1 MILKIYTD
9 ESLTELKREAETDK
23 LKIPYRVSIAII
35 KSLDDVNIKNENDL
49 LNFVTKNIDKLDKI
63 IKATF
68 GVSETELDCIDT
80 LELIELV
87 KEIYAWT
94 IEKVKGLNSKEKN
107 AQMTV

>member
-1 MILKIYTD
+1 MRKKWIGFIF
-9 ESLTELKREAETDK
+9 
-23 LKIPYRVSIAII
+23 II
-35 KSLDDVNIKNENDL
+35 NFIVDV
-49 LNFVTKNIDKLDKI
+49 FVTKNIDKLDKI